1 MKHEKGFDYLPAQ
14 RMRYLREEL
23 RRLQGRF
30 ALAEDPA
37 LIEALIYEQA
47 SLLRQQSACLRE
59 ARELAVLTE
68 RYYERGYCRNGKYT
82 L

>member
-1 MKHEKGFDYLPAQ
+1 MKHEKAFDYLPAQ

-47 SLLRQQSACLRE
+47 SLLRQQSPVCGRPESWNRSAAQGR
-59 ARELAVLTE
+59 R
-68 RYYERGYCRNGKYT
+68 RRFP
-82 L
+82 

>member
-1 MKHEKGFDYLPAQ
+1 MKHEKAFDYLPAQ

-47 SLLRQQSACLRE
+47 SLLRQQ
-59 ARELAVLTE
+59 ARELEFQRRARE
-68 RYYERGYCRNGKYT
+68 KEAFFHE
-82 L
+82 

>member
-47 SLLRQQSACLRE
+47 SLLWQLSACLRE
-59 ARELAVLTE
+59 ARELEFQRRARE
-68 RYYERGYCRNGKYT
+68 KEAFFHE
-82 L
+82 